1 MSINDLDKV
10 AMHAYEKQSRA
21 NDKTGHGRDPNL
33 TAQRAVQ
40 DAVMAERHAGFD
52 KSAQDVHMKYERP
65 QFAVVGEGTKASQDA
80 YREGWERTFGKKEAK
95 NVATVQSQ

>member
-1 MSINDLDKV
+1 MDADKI
-10 AMHAYEKQSRA
+10 ATRAYEKQSRA
-21 NDKTGHGRDPNL
+21 NDKTGQGRDPNI

-65 QFAVVGEGTKASQDA
+65 SFSVVGEGTKSAQDA

-95 NVATVQSQ
+95 HGNTVQSK

>member
-1 MSINDLDKV
+1 MDADKI
-10 AMHAYEKQSRA
+10 ATRAYEKQSRA
-21 NDKTGHGRDPNL
+21 NDKAGTGRDPNI

-52 KSAQDVHMKYERP
+52 KSAKDVHMKYERP
-65 QFAVVGEGTKASQDA
+65 QFAVVGEGTKSAQDA

-95 NVATVQSQ
+95 YELTVQSK